1 MPAALTRTA
10 KDSFDGLNMGL
21 NIVRDRLRVHVVHA
35 PELNRFEN
43 SRRWRFDL
51 ADVFARK
58 ARLR

>member
-10 KDSFDGLNMGL
+10 KDSFDGLSMGL
-21 NIVRDRLRVHVVHA
+21 NRDRDRLRVHIVHA
-35 PELNRFEN
+35 PELC
-43 SRRWRFDL
+43 RFDL